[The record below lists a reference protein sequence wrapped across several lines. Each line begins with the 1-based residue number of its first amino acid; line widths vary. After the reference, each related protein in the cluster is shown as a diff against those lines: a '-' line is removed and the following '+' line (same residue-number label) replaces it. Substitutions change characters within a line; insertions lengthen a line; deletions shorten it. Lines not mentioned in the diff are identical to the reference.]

1 MLTSGFQNC
10 QISELIFRGQNV
22 YGSTRLDKRN
32 TIVLDLL
39 LYHEKQGSHW
49 QKTIRLRRL
58 LSVRPV
64 AKIAAVSTPV
74 LLTPWL
80 GRMSANF
87 RYIVSTLFLSAL
99 VLKAWVTGDGSSA
112 RKISNWWRSTRYCEP
127 HPRWV
132 VNGGRHLPRGT
143 CQKASNTSDGHNFGN
158 CRPIRPKLGR
168 FMCDAMRCDDMW
180 RMCLFISFLLY

>member
-39 LYHEKQGSHW
+39 LYHEKQGSYW

-74 LLTPWL
+74 LLTPW
-80 GRMSANF
+80 
-87 RYIVSTLFLSAL
+87 YCLSNAL
-99 VLKAWVTGDGSSA
+99 LRQYGGT
-112 RKISNWWRSTRYCEP
+112 
-127 HPRWV
+127 V
-132 VNGGRHLPRGT
+132 V
-143 CQKASNTSDGHNFGN
+143 
-158 CRPIRPKLGR
+158 
-168 FMCDAMRCDDMW
+168 RCDVIGRAAPLQRGARGQPSNDVTQQ
-180 RMCLFISFLLY
+180 SAQNVNKSPGVATALLTSPAGPAALLQGHI